1 MSLNMFSCNSELNT
15 SFKSTLKIVLVAFKC
30 NIFKTV
36 NIVLYCVYA
45 IVILVHI
52 NENNEISFL
61 RLFGEQRGLLLVL
74 MLKSL
79 ELLAYSGCLIE
90 IMGLFV
96 SYFA

>member
-1 MSLNMFSCNSELNT
+1 M
-15 SFKSTLKIVLVAFKC
+15 
-30 NIFKTV
+30 
-36 NIVLYCVYA
+36 
-45 IVILVHI
+45 HI

-74 MLKSL
+74 MLNSL
-79 ELLAYSGCLIE
+79 ELLAYSRCLIE